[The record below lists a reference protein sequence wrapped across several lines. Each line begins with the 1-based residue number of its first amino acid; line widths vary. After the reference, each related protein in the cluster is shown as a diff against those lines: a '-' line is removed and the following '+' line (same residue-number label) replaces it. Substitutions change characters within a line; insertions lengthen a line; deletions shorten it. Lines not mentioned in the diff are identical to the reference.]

1 MKANESKLHP
11 PATLNYIKKLQL
23 WFLAFFALLQVG
35 LYYKNGYIAGIS
47 FLFGFCLGLYWVILL
62 IKKNRYDH
70 LREKEIEEEELNS
83 VQSSQSNSEKE
94 VEKT

>member
-1 MKANESKLHP
+1 MKNKKSKLRP
-11 PATLNYIKKLQL
+11 PATIKYIKKLQL
-23 WFLAFFALLQVG
+23 WFLACFALLQVG

-47 FLFGFCLGLYWVILL
+47 FIFGFCLGLYWVILL
-62 IKKNRYDH
+62 IKKNRYDI

-83 VQSSQSNSEKE
+83 VQSSHSNSENE